1 MLFDEKNRYMSS
13 DADDAGSSDTL
24 DGAALDALVQ
34 VSMRMPGCVAIG
46 YEVSETR
53 PLLAERVP
61 PSMTD
66 VCASVA
72 KGEAGRAAHVRPAML
87 PLRAS
92 HE

>member
-46 YEVSETR
+46 YQVSETR

-66 VCASVA
+66 VCAKSTGA
-72 KGEAGRAAHVRPAML
+72 GGGEQMRRRAR
-87 PLRAS
+87 RQF
-92 HE
+92 